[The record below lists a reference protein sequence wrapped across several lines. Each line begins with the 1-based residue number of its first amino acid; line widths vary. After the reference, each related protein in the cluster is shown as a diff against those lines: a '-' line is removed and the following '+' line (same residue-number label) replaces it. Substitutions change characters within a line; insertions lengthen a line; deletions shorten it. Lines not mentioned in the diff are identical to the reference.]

1 MRDSASGNKPAAQGT
16 DGDAVS
22 FWMTEAR
29 TRVTENP
36 GLEVMAQ
43 RTIVLDCPDEKL
55 WNAISDPMHWQAD
68 AFHNEIVSMNDQASA
83 GTHFEML
90 HTNHPIIPWPMPDQR
105 FKGVI
110 VEWDQPRRQSIAE
123 LNIDDSAGSKRTPDH
138 QQIID
143 LEPLGPDRTRL
154 TYTVATVRMEGI
166 SEVTRFFF
174 RPWARFQLRRAIDKK
189 LAHIQKDIAKA
200 S

>member
-43 RTIVLDCPDEKL
+43 RTIVLDCPDEQL

-90 HTNHPIIPWPMPDQR
+90 HTNPPIEDLPLHPQATGDGSDGQVL
-105 FKGVI
+105 G
-110 VEWDQPRRQSIAE
+110 EAQP
-123 LNIDDSAGSKRTPDH
+123 
-138 QQIID
+138 QQ
-143 LEPLGPDRTRL
+143 LHPPYG
-154 TYTVATVRMEGI
+154 
-166 SEVTRFFF
+166 
-174 RPWARFQLRRAIDKK
+174 ARAACRY
-189 LAHIQKDIAKA
+189 A
-200 S
+200 SDP